1 MGTRY
6 DAIVIGGG
14 LQGCASALFL
24 ARAGWRVA
32 VMEKDYAG
40 RHASGVNS
48 GGVRVLG
55 RDVRE
60 IPIAVAARAMW
71 SELKALVG
79 DDCGFRAVGNVRVAE
94 NDEDFEKL
102 RRRSATVAELGCD
115 HREEVLDGDTLRQ
128 AVPGIAQ
135 HCRGAIAVRSDG
147 YAEPFRTALA
157 FRRAAERA
165 SVRVLEGCAAVH
177 AERSGG
183 TWHVHGTGG
192 VELSAPVV
200 VNCAGAWGSRVARML
215 GDDIPLKPDGSMQ
228 LVTER
233 VEAFVGPVV
242 GSATRPL
249 SLKQLHN
256 GTVVIGGGQR
266 APVDLDTNASEV
278 HMRGLAAAARAAC
291 TLFPVLRNVRVVR
304 AWSGIE
310 GFTRDRLPVIGPGRD
325 TGVFHAFGF
334 SGHGFQLAPAV
345 GREVAHAVE
354 SGQVTA
360 LIAPFAAARLTAD
373 AAALPASA

>member
-1 MGTRY
+1 MRARY
-6 DAIVIGGG
+6 DAIIIGGG

-32 VMEKDYAG
+32 VMEKDYSG

-60 IPIAVAARAMW
+60 IPIAVAARALW
-71 SELKALVG
+71 SELAALVG

-94 NDEDFEKL
+94 TDEDFEKL
-102 RRRSATVAELGCD
+102 RRRSATVAALGCD
-115 HREEVLDGDTLRQ
+115 HCEALLQRDELQR
-128 AVPGIAQ
+128 AVPGIAP
-135 HCRGAIAVRSDG
+135 HCRGAIVVHSDG

-157 FRRAAERA
+157 FRRAAER
-165 SVRVLEGCAAVH
+165 SGVRVIESCAAEH
-177 AERSGG
+177 AGRSGG
-183 TWHVHGTGG
+183 IWHVDGG
-192 VELSAPVV
+192 GLELSAPVV
-200 VNCAGAWGSRVARML
+200 INCAGAWGSRVARML

-233 VEAFVGPVV
+233 VAAFVGPVV

-278 HMRGLAAAARAAC
+278 HTRGLAAAARAAC
-291 TLFPVLRNVRVVR
+291 ALFPALRNARVVR

-325 TGVFHAFGF
+325 VGVFHAFGF

-345 GREVAHAVE
+345 GREVAQAVK
-354 SGQVTA
+354 SGQVTR
-360 LIAPFAAARLTAD
+360 LIAPFAAARLASD